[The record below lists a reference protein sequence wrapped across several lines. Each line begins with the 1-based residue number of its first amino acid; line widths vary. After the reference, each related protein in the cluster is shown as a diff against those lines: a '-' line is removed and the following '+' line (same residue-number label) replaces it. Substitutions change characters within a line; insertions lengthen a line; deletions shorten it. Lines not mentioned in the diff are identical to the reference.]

1 MSSNLGGVMKKVPIY
16 ILTGF
21 LGSGKTTLLKRL
33 IQEEKRN
40 NRKIGVVMNEIGE
53 VSIDSN
59 EVPSETPLCE
69 LLNGCICCSIKGR
82 LELQLVAFAEE
93 HSLDAIYIECT
104 GVAHPIEVL
113 EACTSPLLVHKMH
126 VKNIITVVDSLRWKD
141 RARMNLR
148 MQKLL
153 VEQLK
158 YGSIIVL
165 NKTEQLKIKETQQVI
180 EDIVHINSDAYIRAV
195 NSEGDIDALLINNT
209 RHVTVQEHET
219 CHSQHDLHIKT
230 LVYDFHYA
238 VQKEAFENW
247 LSTLPS
253 TIYRIKGYIQ
263 FYQDPNVYLFQY
275 AYGIPE
281 YIKQPT
287 EFRKTLVFIG
297 EQLQRN
303 EIKKELAQMEY
314 ICSQFE
320 RVHAR
325 FNL

>member
-1 MSSNLGGVMKKVPIY
+1 MRKIPIY
-16 ILTGF
+16 ILSGF
-21 LGSGKTTLLKRL
+21 LGSGKTTLLKQF
-33 IQEEKRN
+33 IQEEQRRN
-40 NRKIGVVMNEIGE
+40 KKIGVIMNEVGE
-53 VSIDSN
+53 ISIDSN
-59 EVPSETPLCE
+59 EVPAETPLCE
-69 LLNGCICCSIKGR
+69 LLNGCICCSIRGR
-82 LELQLVAFAEE
+82 LETQLLSFIQE

-104 GVAHPIEVL
+104 GVAHPVEVL
-113 EACTSPLLVHKMH
+113 EACVSPLLVHKTH

-141 RARMNLR
+141 RMRMNLR

-153 VEQLK
+153 VEQVK
-158 YGSIIVL
+158 YGTIIVL
-165 NKTEQLKIKETQQVI
+165 NKTEQLKIEEIQQVI
-180 EDIVHINSDAYIRAV
+180 EDILHINSDAYIRTV
-195 NSEGDIDALLINNT
+195 NSKGDIDALLINNT

-219 CHSQHDLHIKT
+219 CHSQQDLHIKT

-263 FYQDPNVYLFQY
+263 FYQDPNVYLFQS

-281 YIKQPT
+281 YIKQPA

-297 EQLQRN
+297 EQLQRD
-303 EIKKELAQMEY
+303 EIRKELAQMEY

-320 RVHAR
+320 RVHAS